1 MRTDFEV
8 KHAPTAEPAPMRP
21 FSRSL
26 PMALLRAREAAMRL
40 FRPSLQ
46 AHDLTEQQWRVL
58 RALGAVDAVEATQLA
73 RLTFLLAPSLTRI
86 LRDLEARKLIRR
98 RANPSDRRAAEITL
112 SARGLEL
119 MRAVGPES
127 EAVYRGIEAR
137 LGEARLGRLMELLAE
152 VEALLGE
159 AD

>member
-1 MRTDFEV
+1 MKREFEPS
-8 KHAPTAEPAPMRP
+8 AQGGAEGPPMRP

-26 PMALLRAREAAMRL
+26 PMALLKAREAAMRL

-58 RALGAVDAVEATQLA
+58 RALSSADAADATELA

-98 RANPSDRRAAEITL
+98 RSNPQDRRASLITL
-112 SARGLEL
+112 TPRGLET

-127 EAVYRGIEAR
+127 ERIYRGIEAKLGADR
-137 LGEARLGRLMELLAE
+137 LARLMELLVE
-152 VEALLGE
+152 VESLLGE
-159 AD
+159 GD